1 MAQQDNAGQKSSV
14 GRTIGNVL
22 TGLGLACI
30 LAAATLAGYNFF
42 ESNRAGEES
51 AHALDVMRVQLP
63 EEVREGVISTE
74 AINTEMA
81 TVQIDGRS
89 YIGRIDVPRL
99 DISLPV
105 LAEWSEAG
113 AEIAPCRY
121 KGSVYNGT
129 LIIAAHNFASHFGN
143 LGQLADGDTV
153 TFVDVN
159 GVAYHY
165 VVLTAEIVD
174 GYDLRG
180 MDAGEWDLTLFT
192 CNFSGVE
199 RITVRCKRV

>member
-1 MAQQDNAGQKSSV
+1 MANDNNGQGSRV
-14 GRTIGNVL
+14 GRTVGNVL
-22 TGLGLACI
+22 TAIGLVCI
-30 LAAATLAGYNFF
+30 LAAATLAGYNIFQ
-42 ESNRAGEES
+42 SNSAGEES
-51 AHALDVMRVQLP
+51 AHALEIMRVQLP
-63 EEVREGVISTE
+63 EEEREGVVSTD

-89 YIGRIDVPRL
+89 YIGRINVPAI

-129 LIIAAHNFASHFGN
+129 LIIAAHNFGSHFGN